1 MIYFLSC
8 ALWQCS
14 YITHL
19 SIVFLHLTFLNSDSQ
34 EWKKCNGKK
43 KHVKWVR
50 SVSEILRSVSCLRCY
65 CDILWFVTVMSVCP
79 QSNKTDAACS
89 CSFWSE
95 QLHITCPHNLHIAP
109 VDLFCLLDPLKTSQ
123 IADRNHQWK
132 DCPWHVFWLC
142 LWCVYSM
149 MKWNLLIASSFAQQ
163 TDLFKD

>member
-19 SIVFLHLTFLNSDSQ
+19 SIVFWHLTFLNSGCQ

-43 KHVKWVR
+43 KHAKH
-50 SVSEILRSVSCLRCY
+50 SLSEILRSVSCLRCY
-65 CDILWFVTVMSVCP
+65 CDICLQLFILIGAAAHHMSPQSPYCTCWFVLS
-79 QSNKTDAACS
+79 S
-89 CSFWSE
+89 WS
-95 QLHITCPHNLHIAP
+95 P
-109 VDLFCLLDPLKTSQ
+109 KTSQ